1 MERRSWRAQDFPDL
15 LTNTRF
21 VFQLWVFHCTCW
33 IFLTA
38 VGTFSFISYHVL
50 RLSHAI
56 NHKLPSAMQSNSN
69 DYLLTVTGLFL
80 LASKIFPQISLF
92 EFWVHI
98 TYKFAHHIRSYW
110 YWVSNMCHEMLKIK
124 RVENSLDSKS
134 LLVNFQNIFACC
146 EMTLGIFLKCLTF
159 TSKKYYC
166 GTSGEVRTQGI
177 KHKITWKDFHK
188 NKISTDLNLNGY
200 NFLNVGK
207 VRVSRL
213 LCYDDYF

>member
-1 MERRSWRAQDFPDL
+1 
-15 LTNTRF
+15 
-21 VFQLWVFHCTCW
+21 
-33 IFLTA
+33 
-38 VGTFSFISYHVL
+38 
-50 RLSHAI
+50 
-56 NHKLPSAMQSNSN
+56 
-69 DYLLTVTGLFL
+69 
-80 LASKIFPQISLF
+80 
-92 EFWVHI
+92 
-98 TYKFAHHIRSYW
+98 
-110 YWVSNMCHEMLKIK
+110 MCHEMLKIK

-166 GTSGEVRTQGI
+166 GTSGEVRTQGF